1 MTDTPQQESPYEL
14 IRRLE
19 NLARRGTVAEVRAK
33 PLAVRMRCGDNIT
46 DWLQVQCL
54 RAGTQGSTFW
64 APEVGEQGLVL
75 SVGGDMRQGV
85 ALLGLYSEQMEQP
98 SDGAPHI
105 KLNKDNTH
113 FIRYES
119 GVLTLRIE
127 DASITISRDDIT
139 LSTAKASLS
148 VGDLV
153 RAAPDVVAEA
163 ISLVH
168 HVHDGVRSGD
178 SNTGEPR

>member
-1 MTDTPQQESPYEL
+1 MTETPQQESPYEL
-14 IRRLE
+14 TRRLE
-19 NLARRGTVAEVRAK
+19 NLVRRGTVAEVRAK
-33 PLAVRMRCGDNIT
+33 PLAVRMRCGDNTT
-46 DWLQVQCL
+46 DWLQVQGL
-54 RAGTQGSTFW
+54 RAGATGSSYW
-64 APEVGEQGLVL
+64 SPEVGEQGLVL

-85 ALLGLYSEQMEQP
+85 ALLGLYSEQMDQP
-98 SDGAPHI
+98 SDGPPHI

-113 FIRYES
+113 FIRYEG

-168 HVHDGVRSGD
+168 HVHGGVRSGD
-178 SNTGEPR
+178 SNTGVPR